1 MGANSVLHTLNTPEL
16 AAALGVTE
24 ERIRRVINAH
34 HEAVILPSPA
44 AAPPD
49 DDEKKR
55 VQFEAVPKEIQNFG
69 SEIILGFD

>member
-16 AAALGVTE
+16 AAAFGVSE
-24 ERIRRVINAH
+24 ERIKRVINAQR
-34 HEAVILPSPA
+34 EAVILPSPA

-49 DDEKKR
+49 DDEKR